1 MTKLEN
7 RLEALRLNVMD
18 SGGVEEKVEGFFNS
32 FVFGMTLI
40 FFFFC
45 IVNQRHLID
54 KILARY
60 SAEYVLY
67 RELMQNAG

>member
-40 FFFFC
+40 FFF
-45 IVNQRHLID
+45 
-54 KILARY
+54 
-60 SAEYVLY
+60 SA
-67 RELMQNAG
+67 